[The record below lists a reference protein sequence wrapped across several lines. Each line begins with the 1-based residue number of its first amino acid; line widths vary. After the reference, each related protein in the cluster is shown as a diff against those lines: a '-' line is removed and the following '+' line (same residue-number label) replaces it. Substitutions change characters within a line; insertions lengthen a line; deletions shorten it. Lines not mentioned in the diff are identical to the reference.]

1 MKNKKTK
8 IMIVD
13 DFALIRDGLKN
24 LLELDGSMKVISEAQ
39 DGIDC
44 LNKLNEKLP
53 DILLLDINMPN
64 KNGLEVL
71 QEIRNNEIPIK
82 VMILTMHNEIDYLL
96 RAIEIGADGYA
107 SKNIKFEELKEAI
120 DLIIHGENF
129 IQKELLPLLNSK
141 IEKKNGEL
149 DKIKSLT
156 KRELEVL
163 KNIAFGNSNR
173 EIATSLKISERTV
186 KNHIFNIFK
195 KIAVTDR
202 TQAAVFAI
210 RNDLISLNQKKTG
223 NKTVM
228 FHVKHCGF

>member
-1 MKNKKTK
+1 MRNKKTK

-71 QEIRNNEIPIK
+71 QEIRSNEIPIK

-107 SKNIKFEELKEAI
+107 SKNIKFEELKDAI
-120 DLIIHGENF
+120 DLIIHGESF

-141 IEKKNGEL
+141 IEKKNEEL

-210 RNDLISLNQKKTG
+210 RNDLISLN
-223 NKTVM
+223 
-228 FHVKHCGF
+228 

>member
-1 MKNKKTK
+1 MKNKKIK

-71 QEIRNNEIPIK
+71 QEIRSNEIPIK

-107 SKNIKFEELKEAI
+107 SKNIKFEELKDAI
-120 DLIIHGENF
+120 DLIIHGESF

-141 IEKKNGEL
+141 IEKKNEEL

-210 RNDLISLNQKKTG
+210 RNDLISLN
-223 NKTVM
+223 
-228 FHVKHCGF
+228 

>member
-141 IEKKNGEL
+141 IEKKNEEL

-210 RNDLISLNQKKTG
+210 RNDLISCLLYTSPSPRD
-223 NKTVM
+223 
-228 FHVKHCGF
+228 

>member
-210 RNDLISLNQKKTG
+210 RNDLISLN
-223 NKTVM
+223 
-228 FHVKHCGF
+228 

>member
-1 MKNKKTK
+1 MKNKK
-8 IMIVD
+8 IEVMIVD
-13 DFALIRDGLKN
+13 DFALIRAGLKN

-39 DGIDC
+39 DCTDC
-44 LNKLNEKLP
+44 LKKLNEKLP

-71 QEIRNNEIPIK
+71 QEIRSNEIPIK
-82 VMILTMHNEIDYLL
+82 VMMLTIHNEIDYLL

-120 DLIIHGENF
+120 DLIVQGESF
-129 IQKELLPLLNSK
+129 IQKELLPLLNSR
-141 IEKKNGEL
+141 IEKKNKEL

-163 KNIAFGNSNR
+163 NSIASGNSNR
-173 EIATSLKISERTV
+173 EIATTLKISERTV

-195 KIAVTDR
+195 KIEVSDR

-210 RNDLISLNQKKTG
+210 RNDLVSLN
-223 NKTVM
+223 
-228 FHVKHCGF
+228 

>member
-141 IEKKNGEL
+141 IEKKHEEL

-210 RNDLISLNQKKTG
+210 RNDLISLN
-223 NKTVM
+223 
-228 FHVKHCGF
+228 

>member
-1 MKNKKTK
+1 MRNKKTK

-71 QEIRNNEIPIK
+71 QEIRSNEIPIK

-107 SKNIKFEELKEAI
+107 SKNIKFEELKDAI
-120 DLIIHGENF
+120 DLIIHGESF

-141 IEKKNGEL
+141 IEKKNEEL

-163 KNIAFGNSNR
+163 KSIAFGNSNR
-173 EIATSLKISERTV
+173 EIATTLEISERTV

-195 KIAVTDR
+195 KIEVTDR

-210 RNDLISLNQKKTG
+210 RNDLVSLK
-223 NKTVM
+223 
-228 FHVKHCGF
+228 

>member
-141 IEKKNGEL
+141 IEKKNEEL
-149 DKIKSLT
+149 DKIKSLI

-210 RNDLISLNQKKTG
+210 RNDLISLN
-223 NKTVM
+223 
-228 FHVKHCGF
+228 

>member
-71 QEIRNNEIPIK
+71 QEIRSKEIPIK

-120 DLIIHGENF
+120 DLIIHGESF

-141 IEKKNGEL
+141 IEKKNEEL

-210 RNDLISLNQKKTG
+210 RNDLISLN
-223 NKTVM
+223 
-228 FHVKHCGF
+228 

>member
-71 QEIRNNEIPIK
+71 QEIRSNEIPIK

-141 IEKKNGEL
+141 IEKKNEEL

-210 RNDLISLNQKKTG
+210 RNDLISLN
-223 NKTVM
+223 
-228 FHVKHCGF
+228 

>member
-1 MKNKKTK
+1 MKNKKIK

-64 KNGLEVL
+64 KNGLDVL
-71 QEIRNNEIPIK
+71 QEIRSNEIPIK

-141 IEKKNGEL
+141 IEKKNEEL

-210 RNDLISLNQKKTG
+210 RNDLISLN
-223 NKTVM
+223 
-228 FHVKHCGF
+228 

>member
-39 DGIDC
+39 DGVDC
-44 LNKLNEKLP
+44 LNKLNVKLP

-64 KNGLEVL
+64 KNGLEIL
-71 QEIRNNEIPIK
+71 QEIRSNEIPIK

-96 RAIEIGADGYA
+96 QAIEIGADGYA
-107 SKNIKFEELKEAI
+107 SKNIKFEELKDAI
-120 DLIIHGENF
+120 DLIIHGESF

-141 IEKKNGEL
+141 IEKKNEEL

-163 KNIAFGNSNR
+163 KSIASGNSNR
-173 EIATSLKISERTV
+173 EIATILEISERTV

-195 KIAVTDR
+195 KIAVSDR
-202 TQAAVFAI
+202 TQAAVFTI
-210 RNDLISLNQKKTG
+210 RNDLVSLN
-223 NKTVM
+223 
-228 FHVKHCGF
+228 

>member
-141 IEKKNGEL
+141 IEKKNEEL

-173 EIATSLKISERTV
+173 EIATSLKISVRTV

-210 RNDLISLNQKKTG
+210 RNDLISLN
-223 NKTVM
+223 
-228 FHVKHCGF
+228 

>member
-53 DILLLDINMPN
+53 DILLLDINMPI

-96 RAIEIGADGYA
+96 RAIEIGEDGYA

-141 IEKKNGEL
+141 IEKKNEEL

-210 RNDLISLNQKKTG
+210 RNDLISLN
-223 NKTVM
+223 
-228 FHVKHCGF
+228 

>member
-1 MKNKKTK
+1 MRNKKTK

-71 QEIRNNEIPIK
+71 QEIRSKEIPIK

-107 SKNIKFEELKEAI
+107 SKNIKFEELKDAI
-120 DLIIHGENF
+120 DLIIHGESF

-141 IEKKNGEL
+141 IEKKNEEL

-210 RNDLISLNQKKTG
+210 RNDLISLN
-223 NKTVM
+223 
-228 FHVKHCGF
+228 

>member
-107 SKNIKFEELKEAI
+107 
-120 DLIIHGENF
+120 
-129 IQKELLPLLNSK
+129 
-141 IEKKNGEL
+141 
-149 DKIKSLT
+149 
-156 KRELEVL
+156 
-163 KNIAFGNSNR
+163 
-173 EIATSLKISERTV
+173 
-186 KNHIFNIFK
+186 
-195 KIAVTDR
+195 
-202 TQAAVFAI
+202 
-210 RNDLISLNQKKTG
+210 
-223 NKTVM
+223 
-228 FHVKHCGF
+228 

>member
-141 IEKKNGEL
+141 IEKKNEEL

-173 EIATSLKISERTV
+173 EIATSLRISERTV

-195 KIAVTDR
+195 KISVSDR

-210 RNDLISLNQKKTG
+210 RNDLISLN
-223 NKTVM
+223 
-228 FHVKHCGF
+228 

>member
-120 DLIIHGENF
+120 DLILHGENF

-141 IEKKNGEL
+141 IEKKNEEL

-202 TQAAVFAI
+202 TQAAVFTI
-210 RNDLISLNQKKTG
+210 RNDLISLN
-223 NKTVM
+223 
-228 FHVKHCGF
+228 

>member
-1 MKNKKTK
+1 MRNKKTK

-71 QEIRNNEIPIK
+71 QEIRSNEIPIK

-107 SKNIKFEELKEAI
+107 SKNIKFEELKDAI
-120 DLIIHGENF
+120 DLIIHGESF

-141 IEKKNGEL
+141 IEKKNEEL

-195 KIAVTDR
+195 KIAVSDR

-210 RNDLISLNQKKTG
+210 RNDLVSLN
-223 NKTVM
+223 
-228 FHVKHCGF
+228 

>member
-64 KNGLEVL
+64 KNGLDVL
-71 QEIRNNEIPIK
+71 QEIRSNEIPIK

-141 IEKKNGEL
+141 IEKKNEEL

-210 RNDLISLNQKKTG
+210 RNDLISLN
-223 NKTVM
+223 
-228 FHVKHCGF
+228 

>member
-1 MKNKKTK
+1 MKNKKIK

-71 QEIRNNEIPIK
+71 QEIRSNEIPIK

-141 IEKKNGEL
+141 IEKKNEEL

-210 RNDLISLNQKKTG
+210 RNDLISLN
-223 NKTVM
+223 
-228 FHVKHCGF
+228 

>member
-141 IEKKNGEL
+141 IEKKNEEL

-173 EIATSLKISERTV
+173 EITTSLKISERTV

-210 RNDLISLNQKKTG
+210 RNDLISLN
-223 NKTVM
+223 
-228 FHVKHCGF
+228 